1 MPILSDYNEFGGRH
15 WETGTVRNF
24 FAYRGVKAPHTGQ
37 PFSEALLLGISGGVV
52 MGYFSFAYEGY
63 DPQARILTRNT
74 FDPFETLLARMGV
87 VQDLRQTASPD
98 KGRANLIDALDEGLP
113 AIVWTDMFSLPYNAL
128 DASAMWAMF
137 PILVYGYDETAEMV
151 WIADRSRVGLTIT
164 PAQLH
169 AARAR
174 VKKDRFRLLT
184 LDYPDPDKL
193 PAAVTA
199 GIWQCIRLFLET
211 PPKGS
216 ANNFGLRAYRYW
228 AELLTRPGQ
237 RMSWAKEFPAGIKLW
252 AGLTTAFTDICTFGK
267 DEAGEADRSLY
278 AGFLDEASVILSRPA
293 LREVAEQFRASAA
306 AWRALAWALLPD
318 TIPWLAETRDLLLRR
333 HALFLSQGGDAFAQI
348 KIIDARL
355 AELRIVSDYESSAV
369 QPLLEHIRSHV
380 LAIHDLEKAAITQL
394 QAIMASS
401 GR

>member
-1 MPILSDYNEFGGRH
+1 
-15 WETGTVRNF
+15 
-24 FAYRGVKAPHTGQ
+24 
-37 PFSEALLLGISGGVV
+37 
-52 MGYFSFAYEGY
+52 
-63 DPQARILTRNT
+63 
-74 FDPFETLLARMGV
+74 
-87 VQDLRQTASPD
+87 
-98 KGRANLIDALDEGLP
+98 
-113 AIVWTDMFSLPYNAL
+113 
-128 DASAMWAMF
+128 
-137 PILVYGYDETAEMV
+137 
-151 WIADRSRVGLTIT
+151 
-164 PAQLH
+164 
-169 AARAR
+169 
-174 VKKDRFRLLT
+174 
-184 LDYPDPDKL
+184 
-193 PAAVTA
+193 
-199 GIWQCIRLFLET
+199 
-211 PPKGS
+211 
-216 ANNFGLRAYRYW
+216 
-228 AELLTRPGQ
+228 
-237 RMSWAKEFPAGIKLW
+237 
-252 AGLTTAFTDICTFGK
+252 LTTAFTDICTFGK